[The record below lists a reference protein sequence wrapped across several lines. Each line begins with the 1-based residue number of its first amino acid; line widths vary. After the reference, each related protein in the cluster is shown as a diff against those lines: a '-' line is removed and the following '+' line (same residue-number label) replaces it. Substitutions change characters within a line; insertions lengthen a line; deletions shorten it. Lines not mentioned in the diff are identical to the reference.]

1 MSVTITT
8 VDEKQVKG
16 IETNLSEL
24 NKMAKNENKLI
35 IYKGNL
41 LDEDLTVWM
50 LFECDGQNYL
60 LESN

>member
-8 VDEKQVKG
+8 VDEEQVKG
-16 IETNLSEL
+16 IETSLTEL
-24 NKMAKNENKLI
+24 NKIAKNGNKPI

-60 LESN
+60 LATE